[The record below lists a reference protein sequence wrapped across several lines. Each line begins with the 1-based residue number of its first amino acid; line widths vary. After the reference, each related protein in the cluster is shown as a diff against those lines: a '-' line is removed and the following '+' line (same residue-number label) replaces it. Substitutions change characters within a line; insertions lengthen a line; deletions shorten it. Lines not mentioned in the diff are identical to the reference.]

1 MHARVNTIFGEKSKV
16 ETGIAQLEDSDR
28 RGVEAMNGN
37 LGLTTMTDRDA
48 GVILAVSYWD
58 EPSHSS
64 AATLTRAREDAA
76 TAAGGDLV
84 VERYEVV
91 SRQLLSNPPPGAVV
105 RVGRLHLDAATLLD
119 GSAFVRDEILPQL
132 RSSTG
137 LCSAELLLDEDSGT
151 GLLLTAWVSETEAT
165 QVDMVLERL
174 QDEVMEQAGLTFPR
188 VETYALVRSSAPSD

>member
-1 MHARVNTIFGEKSKV
+1 MYARVNTIFGEKSKV

-28 RGVEAMNGN
+28 RGVEAMDGN

-91 SRQLLSNPPPGAVV
+91 TRHLLSNPPPGAVV
-105 RVGRLHLDAATLLD
+105 RVGRMHFDAAALVD

-137 LCSAELLLDEDSGT
+137 LCSSELLLDEDSST
-151 GLLLTAWVSETEAT
+151 GLLFTAWASETEAT
-165 QVDMVLERL
+165 QVDLVLERL
-174 QDEVMEQAGLTFPR
+174 QDEGMEQAGLTFPR